1 MHDLTGNRA
10 VVLRVLQETID
21 HLAQDQ
27 PATRQATARALA
39 PRSEAQRRAER
50 DELVERL
57 QRAYDRAQ
65 AAPEV
70 ARTRA
75 AVPGRAVEMWYA
87 PRDRTLALLQSAMDE
102 YLAQQAPRARGLL
115 GEQFDVT
122 DPGWIS
128 VAVEK
133 LKLLFTG
140 KAPFI
145 THQAVTD
152 FRFPLATHATIAVL
166 GDWGG
171 GNEAAQSVAEHI
183 KARQPDH
190 VIHLG
195 DVYYAGTEYEVRERF
210 LEWWPGSMA
219 AGRSFALNSNH
230 EMYSGGHAYFDIALP
245 AFKQPASYF
254 SLANE
259 HWRFIGL
266 DTGYVEGSLNKE
278 QVEWLAAQ
286 LGPGQA
292 KTILLTHHQL
302 FSAYEEQGE
311 RLETWVQP
319 FLATQQIYGWL
330 WGHEH
335 TCVVYERYKG
345 IYGRCIGHGCFPYDL
360 PAEPPPNPQVPVK
373 WVNRRQQANGRGMH
387 GFALL
392 TIDGTA
398 LHIDYI
404 DQDGVVAYQEDL

>member
-1 MHDLTGNRA
+1 MHELTGNRA
-10 VVLRVLQETID
+10 AVLRVLQDTIHQIARD
-21 HLAQDQ
+21 HPAAQ
-27 PATRQATARALA
+27 QATAKALA
-39 PRSEAQRRAER
+39 PRSEGQRRAER

-57 QRAYDRAQ
+57 QRAHDRAQ
-65 AAPEV
+65 AAPQVTMAKAAFPGTSAEV
-70 ARTRA
+70 
-75 AVPGRAVEMWYA
+75 WYA

-102 YLAQQAPRARGLL
+102 YLAQHAPQAKGLL

-122 DPGWIS
+122 DPGWVT

-145 THQAVTD
+145 THQAVID
-152 FRFPLATHATIAVL
+152 FRFPLATQATIAVI

-171 GNEAAQSVAEHI
+171 GNKAAQSVAEHI
-183 KARQPDH
+183 KARRPDH

-195 DVYYAGTEYEVRERF
+195 DVYYAGTEPEVRER
-210 LEWWPGSMA
+210 LLKWWPGSMA
-219 AGRSFALNSNH
+219 PGQSFALNSNH
-230 EMYSGGHAYFDIALP
+230 EMYSGGHAYFDIALR

-266 DTGYVEGSLNKE
+266 DTGYVEGSLTKE
-278 QVEWLAAQ
+278 QVEWLEAQ
-286 LGPGQA
+286 LAPGPA

-311 RLETWVQP
+311 RLAAWVQP
-319 FLATQQIYGWL
+319 FLEAGRIYAWL

-335 TCVVYERYKG
+335 NCVVYERYQG
-345 IYGRCIGHGCFPYDL
+345 IHGRCVGHGCFPYDL
-360 PAEPPPNPQVPVK
+360 PPELPANPRVPVK

-392 TIDGTA
+392 TLDGPT

-404 DQDGVVAYQEDL
+404 DEDGKVAYQENL